1 MAERRYP
8 HPMPSDSIAA
18 TIGEIAADGQR
29 LVKLEVELAKQEIIG
44 LLKTNA
50 IAIGMLSV
58 AALSGI
64 FVLYTLVAMI
74 VFGALSFVFQ
84 RGMGHDAIALLVI
97 LVIWLLVAVILG
109 LMGKSRLVFKLPEST
124 IQTIKDDVAWAK
136 AQIKPETK

>member
-1 MAERRYP
+1 
-8 HPMPSDSIAA
+8 MPSDSIAA